1 VNILTTVATPGHP
14 PRLPRGALLAG
25 GGLIAL
31 ALVARDAFFTVQPTE
46 MAGVRRMGVVVT
58 HTPLGPGL
66 HTKLPLIETADR
78 LQVSLDTFQ
87 LPDLAVYTVDNQ
99 PVHVGIAVTYRIPAA
114 AVLHLLYDVGR
125 PGDVDIAANMR
136 PVIADRAL
144 RVFARRNTI
153 GLSAQR
159 EEIAAEI
166 RREVGTALGALFGV
180 EVADLQITAIRYSDS
195 FTSSVEAAMPAKN
208 EAVAAE
214 NQVARIRYEGEQRKV
229 KAEADAVAQVTQ
241 AEAERQAAIVRA
253 EGEAQALTLKGDAE
267 AHVVAARSA
276 ALGSNP
282 SLVAY
287 TEAERWNGQMPTTVL
302 GGQMGAL
309 PVFDVGRAKE

>member
-1 VNILTTVATPGHP
+1 VNILPTVATPGHQ
-14 PRLPRGALLAG
+14 PRLPRGVLLAG

-31 ALVARDAFFTVQPTE
+31 ALVGRSIFFTVQPTE
-46 MAGVRRMGVVVT
+46 MAGVRRLGVVMT
-58 HTPLGPGL
+58 QTPLGPGL

-87 LPDLAVYTVDNQ
+87 MPDLAVYTVDNQ
-99 PVHVGIAVTYRIPAA
+99 PVHVGIAVTYRIPAS
-114 AVLHLLYDVGR
+114 AVLHLLYGVGR
-125 PGDVDIAANMR
+125 PGDVDIDANLR

-166 RREVGTALGALFGV
+166 RHEVSTAVGALFGV
-180 EVADLQITAIRYSDS
+180 EIADLQISAIRYSDS
-195 FTSSVEAAMPAKN
+195 FTTSVEAAMHAKN

-229 KAEADAVAQVTQ
+229 KAEADAAAQITL
-241 AEAERQAAIVRA
+241 AEAERQAAILRA
-253 EGEAQALTLKGDAE
+253 EGDAQATTLKGNAE
-267 AHVVAARSA
+267 AHVIAARVA
-276 ALGSNP
+276 ALGNGP

-287 TEAERWNGQMPTTVL
+287 TAAERWNGQMPATVL
-302 GGQMGAL
+302 GGQMGTL
-309 PVFDVGRAKE
+309 PIFDVGRAKE